1 MLGKNKST
9 NDVKTK
15 DVIEN
20 NRDQRFVTKFS
31 ILIASLKF
39 LWFVGHVIVGK
50 YKYNF
55 FFFLKKKKSIV
66 YYLFKKFIIYLFIY
80 FNDTIIIIIIILIIF
95 FNL

>member
-55 FFFLKKKKSIV
+55 FFFFLKKKKV
-66 YYLFKKFIIYLFIY
+66 
-80 FNDTIIIIIIILIIF
+80 F
-95 FNL
+95 FFFFF